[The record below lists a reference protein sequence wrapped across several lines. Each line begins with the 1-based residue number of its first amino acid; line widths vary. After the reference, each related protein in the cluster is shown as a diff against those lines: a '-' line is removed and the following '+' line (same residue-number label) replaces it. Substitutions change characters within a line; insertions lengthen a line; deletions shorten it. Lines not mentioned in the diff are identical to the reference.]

1 MPSIFS
7 DDRARRGLPRPLS
20 WGLLVLS
27 LSALVV
33 LAGRSDRDDWPSLV
47 GDEAAYLMGAES
59 LAWDLDFRYSTDDL
73 ARFVARRGAPDGL
86 ILQSP
91 DQGATLF
98 YGKPL
103 VYPLALAPFVRFAPE
118 RGFAVG
124 NAVYLALACLL
135 AAWALTP
142 LVGGNAPFFVAAF
155 VFGSLTFAHSFWA
168 HSDLFQMSLVAAG
181 LSLILRPKFAEGDIG
196 RVRLG
201 GDLAPNNPWR
211 RAPAFL
217 GTLGTVL
224 LALVVLTR
232 PFYLPILLIP
242 FVAASSRRQRVSA
255 VLAGLL
261 TLLVFVSWNRIERDT
276 WSSYSGDRR
285 AAYGYNGFPMVDA
298 AATGNAEG
306 RADQAVLASLPTR
319 EATTWWSQTRKATGG
334 DSWVKNGVFP
344 FPFQLR
350 QTLWNLDYLFA
361 GRHVGLVP
369 YFLPFILGLLA
380 FRSDRVTWATVLA
393 ILTVLGLFLLARP
406 FNFWGGGG
414 SLGNRYF
421 LPIYPLFWFL
431 IRRPISWGW
440 AAGAVVLAAP
450 FLWPTWT
457 DPGQFWRAPS
467 GAYAHVSPAAERW
480 LPYETTQN
488 QLKPSN
494 REDFHLQVGGG
505 DTVWVKPLSPRVTSP
520 DEGQT
525 MRVKPGPGTTEVLV
539 ATETPQRSFRIEVDG
554 EPPRVARFRRPTAR
568 HRMWWSFDALY
579 LYRFELLDEEGR
591 DPLADDRRVRVAP
604 LARSTD

>member
-7 DDRARRGLPRPLS
+7 DDRYRRGLPRPLT
-20 WGLLVLS
+20 WGFLVLC
-27 LSALVV
+27 LGTLIV
-33 LAGRSDRDDWPSLV
+33 LAARTDRDDWPSLV

-59 LAWDLDFRYSTDDL
+59 LAWDLDFRYSNRDL
-73 ARFVARRGAPDGL
+73 VRFASRRGAPDGL

-91 DQGATLF
+91 DQGATLY
-98 YGKPL
+98 YGKPP
-103 VYPLALAPFVRFAPE
+103 VYPLAIAPFIRLAPE

-142 LVGGNAPFFVAAF
+142 LLGGNAPFFVAVFA
-155 VFGSLTFAHSFWA
+155 FGSLTFAHAFWA
-168 HSDLFQMSLVAAG
+168 HSDLFQMSMVAAG
-181 LSLILRPKFAEGDIG
+181 LSLILRSRFAEGAGG

-201 GDLAPNNPWR
+201 GHLAPRSPWR
-211 RAPAFL
+211 RTPAFL
-217 GTLGTVL
+217 PGLGTVL

-242 FVAASSRRQRVSA
+242 FVAADSRRERTTA
-255 VLAGLL
+255 VLAALL
-261 TLLVFVSWNRIERDT
+261 TLLVFVGWNRIERDT

-285 AAYGYNGFPMVDA
+285 AAYGYNGFPTSGADGDV
-298 AATGNAEG
+298 ATLG
-306 RADQAVLASLPTR
+306 SLPTR
-319 EATTWWSQTRKATGG
+319 EATTWWSQTEKGTGG
-334 DSWVKNGVFP
+334 DSWVRNGLFP

-350 QTLWNLDYLFA
+350 QTLWNIDYLFA

-369 YFLPFILGLLA
+369 YFLPFVLGLLA
-380 FRSDRVTWATVLA
+380 FRSDRISWATVLA
-393 ILTVLGLFLLARP
+393 ICAVLGLFLIARP

-431 IRRPISWGW
+431 VRRPISWGW
-440 AAGAVVLAAP
+440 AAAVVVLAAP

-457 DPGQFWRAPS
+457 APGQFWRAPTGEYS
-467 GAYAHVSPAAERW
+467 HVSTAATRW

-494 REDFHLQVGGG
+494 REDFRLEVGGG
-505 DTVWVKPLSPRVTSP
+505 DTIWVKPLSPRVTSP
-520 DEGQT
+520 DSGAT
-525 MRVKPGPGTTEVLV
+525 MRVLPGDGTTEVLV

-554 EPPRVARFRRPTAR
+554 EPPRVARFRRATAR

-579 LYRFELLDEEGR
+579 LYRFQILDRE
-591 DPLADDRRVRVAP
+591 ADDRIESDRRVRISP
-604 LARSTD
+604 LPRSRG